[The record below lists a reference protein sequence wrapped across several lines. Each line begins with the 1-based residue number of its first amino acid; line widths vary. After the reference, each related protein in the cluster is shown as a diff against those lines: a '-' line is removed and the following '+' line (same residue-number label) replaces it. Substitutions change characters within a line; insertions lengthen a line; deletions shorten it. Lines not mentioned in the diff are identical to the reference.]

1 MSEYFW
7 KQYEDLPQ
15 GLGYMRFSTEHIIT
29 LLVLG
34 ALIVLT
40 VRLLTAGAAGGS
52 GKSGASGG
60 SDATGETNPRLMRAM
75 RVIPWIMVCLELF
88 KDGFLVHTGHFG
100 VGYLPLHLCSLG
112 LFVFIAASLAGTDRW
127 RMIWGEIACVLILPG
142 TIAALLFPDW
152 AHLYPVF
159 NFMNLYGYAWHGMLL
174 LYPILMVK
182 SGWTRLSIRHAH
194 YPWIFLICAGVPVY
208 VFDRI
213 ADCNYMFVNWPLKGT
228 PLTWIAEVTG
238 DKWYLAGYAVFALIV
253 IGLIYAG
260 IEIYHSVN
268 HRAYHGSTRQ

>member
-1 MSEYFW
+1 MSDYFW

-15 GLGYMRFSTEHIIT
+15 GLGYARFSAEHMMT

-40 VRLLTAGAAGGS
+40 VRLLTAGAVGRSGAPNGS
-52 GKSGASGG
+52 GSPGESGG
-60 SDATGETNPRLMRAM
+60 SNPVLIRAM
-75 RVIPWIMVCLELF
+75 RIIPWIMVCLELF
-88 KDGFLVHTGHFG
+88 KDGFLIHAGHFG

-112 LFVFIAASLAGTDRW
+112 VFVFIAASIAKTDKW
-127 RMIWGEIACVLILPG
+127 KMIWGEIACVLIVPG

-152 AHLYPVF
+152 ANLYPVF

-194 YPWIFLICAGVPVY
+194 YPWIFMICAAAPVY
-208 VFDRI
+208 AFDRM
-213 ADCNYMFVNWPLKGT
+213 AGCNYMFVNWPPRGT
-228 PLTWIAEVTG
+228 PLEVIAEVTG
-238 DKWYLAGYAVFALIV
+238 GTWYLAGYAAFAVIV
-253 IGLIYAG
+253 IGLIYAV
-260 IEIYHSVN
+260 IELYHRCKRN
-268 HRAYHGSTRQ
+268 KCK